1 MAKFWL
7 SILTELRNRGPR
19 DILIFCCDGL
29 SGGRPGRR
37 CAVESHLRETSLQCQ
52 ARRVAG
58 VTAKTSAQQ
67 RRGNNWDKAASHT
80 RSEGV

>member
-1 MAKFWL
+1 VAKFWL

-37 CAVESHLRETSLQCQ
+37 RAVESHLRETS
-52 ARRVAG
+52 RRMAG